1 MQIGLVLLLV
11 CMLFSTVLFYTQSE
25 GIIERDSRG
34 SQNFNFVAAGDFG
47 CTDETIRTVQGMVK
61 KNPELVLAL
70 GDLSFER
77 KALFVKFVLDSYLM
91 SR

>member
-25 GIIERDSRG
+25 GINERDSRG
-34 SQNFNFVAAGDFG
+34 SQNFNFVAAGHFG
-47 CTDETIRTVQGMVK
+47 CSDRTIRTVKGMVK